1 MQTLKSV
8 SLYLYKQLYHF
19 LNYIVSH
26 PLCTLVSLAGVLA
39 AFWPYA
45 FAEDYYIDSEVVIN
59 IPGTTYNWLEIG
71 RYGLVFC
78 RFLLGT
84 TRYNPY
90 YTGIL
95 LLLFLWLTVLTLTYL
110 TGKLF
115 PTLPISAAT
124 LGSLVF
130 ITYPTFSEQYY
141 FHYQSAEVA
150 FGLWLSMIAAG
161 FFYDFVKSG
170 RLTGFVFSLLIY
182 VLTFSIYQSF
192 IPLALCCYLVIFL
205 VHITKCD
212 HLDSANRRGIA
223 GSILHFLLAFGIS
236 QGIDR
241 IFFSSS
247 DYLGDQIIWSYAST
261 VWEALRAVVS
271 TCIKMFIG
279 QGMFYTA
286 ILLLAV
292 LAAGVVFVSSCCLT
306 HRQTEKIFS
315 CHLLLTFLSIAG
327 IAITPFLLT
336 MLMGPSTAAR
346 TQFTYP
352 LAALFL
358 LYYSMQYSLQ
368 YFCKP
373 FIQKVLLP
381 LIMLAFVLFQ
391 TYSLRLIWNAHS
403 YITDHDRAFATE
415 MMQTLYDSHVV
426 CDGVGT
432 IFWGNVQPD
441 SPYDEVLKYT
451 PSTMF
456 FSVFN
461 LEHDM
466 QPLCYFSSI
475 RILGYMESMGH
486 KFPLPTYNSQFVAQ
500 YLMDREG
507 LAVYPAEG
515 CLYHSADGFVVNLG
529 QTEE

>member
-8 SLYLYKQLYHF
+8 FLYLYKQLYLF
-19 LNYIVSH
+19 LKYVVSH
-26 PLCTLVSLAGVLA
+26 PLCTLVSLGGILA
-39 AFWPYA
+39 AFLPYA

-78 RFLLGT
+78 RLLLGT
-84 TRYNPY
+84 NWYNPY

-110 TGKLF
+110 TGRLF
-115 PTLPISAAT
+115 PKLPIPVTA

-161 FFYDFVKSG
+161 FFYDFLKSG
-170 RLTGFVFSLLIY
+170 RLAGFVFSLLIY
-182 VLTFSIYQSF
+182 ILTFSIYQSF
-192 IPLALCCYLVIFL
+192 IPLALCSYLGIFL
-205 VHITKCD
+205 VHITQREHPD
-212 HLDSANRRGIA
+212 FSVRRGIS

-241 IFFSSS
+241 IFFASS
-247 DYLGDQIIWSYAST
+247 DYLGDQIIWVYATS

-279 QGMFYTA
+279 QGMFYTT

-292 LAAGVVFVSSCCLT
+292 LAAGAVFIFSCSLE
-306 HRQTEKIFS
+306 HRQTGRIFS
-315 CHLLLTFLSIAG
+315 CHLLLTFFSIAG
-327 IAITPFLLT
+327 IVITPFLLT

-358 LYYSMQYSLQ
+358 LYYSMQHLLA
-368 YFCKP
+368 CPHKP
-373 FIQKVLLP
+373 VIQKVFLP
-381 LIMLAFVLFQ
+381 LIMLLFVLYQ
-391 TYSLRLIWNAHS
+391 TYSVRLIWNAHS

-432 IFWGNVQPD
+432 IFWGNIQPD
-441 SPYDEVLKYT
+441 SPYEEVLEYT

-466 QPLCYFSSI
+466 EPLCYFSSV

-486 KFPLPTYNSQFVAQ
+486 NFPLPTYNSQFVAQ
-500 YLMDREG
+500 YLMEREG

-515 CLYHSADGFVVNLG
+515 CLYLSSDGFVVNLG
-529 QTEE
+529 RTEE